1 MDLSMN
7 PETTKQDGHSTQLQ
21 EQWVQEV
28 LKVDINGSS
37 FSNISMKNSSSA
49 NLVNTKSDVAATM

>member
-7 PETTKQDGHSTQLQ
+7 PETTKQDGHSTQSQ

-28 LKVDINGSS
+28 LKVDNNGSS
-37 FSNISMKNSSSA
+37 FPNIGMKISSTD
-49 NLVNTKSDVAATM
+49 NLINTKRGIAEMM

>member
-7 PETTKQDGHSTQLQ
+7 PETAKQDGHRTQLQ
-21 EQWVQEV
+21 DQWVQEV

-37 FSNISMKNSSSA
+37 FPNIGMKISSTA
-49 NLVNTKSDVAATM
+49 NLVNTKQDVSAMM